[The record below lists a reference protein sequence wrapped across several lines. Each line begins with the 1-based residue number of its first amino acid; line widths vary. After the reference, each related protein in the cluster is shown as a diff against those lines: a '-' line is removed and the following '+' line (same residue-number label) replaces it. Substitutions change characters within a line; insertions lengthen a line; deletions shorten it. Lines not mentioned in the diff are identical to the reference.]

1 MSTSKQQGFSLVELS
16 VTVALLGILM
26 SVALLDWQGIMRR
39 SNLASSTQVIQA
51 SVQRA
56 RLLSI
61 FRGLN
66 HFVVL
71 DPDNRTVEIFEDSS
85 APINSFDNGD
95 IRLEVEQWSGS
106 VAMTLPGEPSPLTD
120 PLGGGTITNAWSL
133 PVPDASARWGSDLR
147 GVMTTPRG
155 RIMSAEA
162 TPQVIG
168 LGQIV
173 LNDSIGGAAV
183 VAVDGS
189 AGAVRGFVLVK
200 SSWKQL

>member
-1 MSTSKQQGFSLVELS
+1 MSTSNQQGFSLIELS
-16 VTVALLGILM
+16 VTVGLLGIVM
-26 SVALLDWQGIMRR
+26 TVALLDWQGVMRR
-39 SNLASSTQVIQA
+39 SNLASSARVIQA

-56 RLLSI
+56 RMLSI

-95 IRLEVEQWSGS
+95 TRLEVEQWPGS

-120 PLGGGTITNAWSL
+120 PLVGGNITNAWSL

-155 RIMSAEA
+155 RVMSGEA
-162 TPQVIG
+162 APQVIG

-173 LNDSIGGAAV
+173 LNDSTGGTAV
-183 VAVDGS
+183 VAVDGR
-189 AGAVRGFVLVK
+189 AGSVRGFVLVK
-200 SSWKQL
+200 NSWEQL